1 MEESVYFQ
9 SCPQKPGNE
18 GRDPVSHMVNYRDAV
33 FRVTPKLN
41 FEFHNDFKDTKK
53 KFEMLRTTYQDKEY
67 IHEMEK

>member
-9 SCPQKPGNE
+9 SCSQKLGTD
-18 GRDPVSHMVNYRDAV
+18 GKDPVNQMVNYRDAV
-33 FRVTPKLN
+33 FLVTPKLN

-53 KFEMLRTTYQDKEY
+53 KSELLRTTYQDKEY